1 MQRVVTSVTRSRVYK
16 DLWLKAMGST
26 VSRHLAASAALLS
39 AFSSTAAAG
48 TLPPVKLAWDKNPE
62 RNVSNYELR
71 YGTASGDYSYKIY
84 TENPTATVTGLQE
97 DTTYYFVVVARNHAG
112 KASPN
117 SKEISYRVNGR
128 VVQPPDGKIVS
139 PAANVSITAGD
150 SVNFSA
156 SGKDP
161 NGSALTYRWNFGT
174 ASGVSAT
181 GGKKPGSRR
190 FDVPGTY
197 VVTLDVTNKL
207 GKSDTSPAT
216 RVVTVKAPA
225 HKVLTRKGWKL
236 KYVNSQDEVNY
247 PARFA
252 FDDNPGTFWHTEWG
266 KPGLPPPPH
275 EIQIDLGSARLLTG
289 FQYLPRQDGF
299 VVGNIGSYRFY
310 ISADGKKWGKPVATG
325 TFENSSTL
333 KSVFFKAKRGRY
345 VRMVSV
351 TEVHGYNDSAVAE
364 LQVLQSVTKKKKAK
378 KKSAPVALAAASA
391 SGKSSAPAAT
401 SLAASVASPVGQPQI
416 GTEFVGGV
424 KYLTLTVSKPAL
436 PDGKT
441 RSVQVSSDLLDWF
454 SGWKHTTVLIDNDE
468 LLKVRDNTPLL
479 PGLKRFIRLKTSPN

>member
-26 VSRHLAASAALLS
+26 VSRYLAASAALLS
-39 AFSSTAAAG
+39 AISTASAG
-48 TLPPVKLAWDKNPE
+48 TLPPVTLAWNKNPE
-62 RNVSNYELR
+62 RNVSHYELR

-84 TENPTATVTGLQE
+84 TEDPTATVNGLQE

-139 PAANVSITAGD
+139 PAGNVSVTVGET
-150 SVNFSA
+150 VNFSA

-161 NGSALTYRWNFGT
+161 NGSELTYRWNFGSG
-174 ASGVSAT
+174 SGVSAA

-197 VVTLDVTNKL
+197 TVTLDVTNKL
-207 GKSDTSPAT
+207 GKSDTTPAT
-216 RVVTVKAPA
+216 RVITVKAPA

-236 KYVNSQDEVNY
+236 KYVNSQDAVNY
-247 PARFA
+247 PARYA

-275 EIQIDLGSARLLTG
+275 EIQIDLGSARQLSG

-310 ISADGKKWGKPVATG
+310 VSVDGKKWGKPVATG
-325 TFENSSTL
+325 TFENSSKL
-333 KSVFFKAKRGRY
+333 KSVFFKEKRGRY

-364 LQVLQSVTKKKKAK
+364 LQVLQAVAKKKKTK
-378 KKSAPVALAAASA
+378 KKSAPVTLAAAAASGKSTALAAASTA
-391 SGKSSAPAAT
+391 APSATPA
-401 SLAASVASPVGQPQI
+401 GQPQI
-416 GTEFVGGV
+416 ATEVVNGV

-436 PDGKT
+436 PDGVT
-441 RSVQVSSDLLDWF
+441 RSVEVSSDLLDWF
-454 SGWKHTTVLIDNDE
+454 SGWKHTTVLVDSDE
-468 LLKVRDNTPLL
+468 ILKVRDNTPLL
-479 PGLKRFIRLKTSPN
+479 PGSKRFIRLKTSPN